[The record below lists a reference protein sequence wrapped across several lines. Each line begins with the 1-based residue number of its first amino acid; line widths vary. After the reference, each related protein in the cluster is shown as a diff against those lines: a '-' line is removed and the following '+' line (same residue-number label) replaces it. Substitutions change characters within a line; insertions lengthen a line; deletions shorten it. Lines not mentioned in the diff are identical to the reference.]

1 MKEARILTSAEV
13 RKIIAEHFHVDEK
26 MVMQMKYSYVVQ
38 TEDSK
43 EQK

>member
-38 TEDSK
+38 TDGK